1 MTKQMDKSIIK
12 LALETL
18 LEQLTDVHS
27 SDRTPELIDMA
38 NRVEQ
43 ELNKLK

>member
-1 MTKQMDKSIIK
+1 MDKSIIK

>member
-1 MTKQMDKSIIK
+1 MTKQMDKYIVK

-27 SDRTPELIDMA
+27 SDRTPELVNMA

-43 ELNKLK
+43 QLNELK